1 MTKNLHNSVQEL
13 LTVCPLSSS
22 SQGIAMDRP
31 HERLRSLR
39 ARSGLSMRAFAAML
53 GSPLDKRYAYYE
65 EKRFSGPLPVD
76 AARRIAAALQ
86 PFGVDAIEIFE
97 LAGLSQNQSEAEAV
111 TEPEVQ
117 LVLLPVAL
125 PNAAALTRM
134 FETLLEDQLP
144 REQGDTLARMLAL
157 RLPAAL
163 QRAASSSPVP
173 ARLPRAE
180 AAAPP
185 ARHHRP
191 RPRG

>member
-1 MTKNLHNSVQEL
+1 
-13 LTVCPLSSS
+13 
-22 SQGIAMDRP
+22 MDRP

-65 EKRFSGPLPVD
+65 EKRFAGPLPVD

-86 PFGVDAIEIFE
+86 PFGVDAVEIFK
-97 LAGLSQNQSEAEAV
+97 LAGLSQDQSEAEAV
-111 TEPEVQ
+111 AEPEFQ
-117 LVLLPVAL
+117 QILLPVAL

-144 REQGDTLARMLAL
+144 GEQRDALARMLAL
-157 RLPAAL
+157 RLPTAL

-173 ARLPRAE
+173 ARLPRAG